1 MSDGKKGIL
10 ILKELPGG
18 EAEKKVLAFLLRFTK
33 KTAAHEQLRQKIK
46 NTPFVLSKDIPLEK
60 ANLISEAL
68 HKLGA
73 STTFV
78 PHTSDRRPPAEEAP
92 AYQRSK
98 MYTSIPQSTLDKE
111 PLPDQRGPKKN
122 AARRRITLLTI
133 ILLILSLGFLA
144 WQFYPLISEKLQS
157 LGIG

>member
-1 MSDGKKGIL
+1 M
-10 ILKELPGG
+10 
-18 EAEKKVLAFLLRFTK
+18 
-33 KTAAHEQLRQKIK
+33 
-46 NTPFVLSKDIPLEK
+46 
-60 ANLISEAL
+60 ISEAL

-78 PHTSDRRPPAEEAP
+78 PHTSKRRPPAEEAP

-98 MYTSIPQSTLDKE
+98 MYTPKLQPSPDKE
-111 PLPDQRGPKKN
+111 TLADQRGPNKIE
-122 AARRRITLLTI
+122 ARRRILLLTI